1 MLAVENMWRLG
12 YERIGFVGK
21 TDKHPH
27 FRAGFLLMEVHH
39 IKEPPPVFTFL
50 SADDPLTQLASFS
63 KWLKKHRLD
72 AILSDLAETRSL
84 LDQLGY
90 RVPDD
95 IGLASTSI
103 LDGNA
108 DAGIDQNSEEI
119 GKAAMETLIS
129 LLNHNQYGIP
139 KIIREVLITGKWVD
153 GSTLPPRQKD

>member
-1 MLAVENMWRLG
+1 
-12 YERIGFVGK
+12 VGR

-27 FRAGFLLMEVHH
+27 FRAGFLLKEVLH
-39 IKEPPPVFTFL
+39 IKEPPPIFTFL
-50 SADDPLTQLASFS
+50 TSDNYRAKLPSFS
-63 KWLKKHRLD
+63 KWLKKSRLD
-72 AILSDLAETRSL
+72 AILSDSADTRIM

-95 IGLASTSI
+95 IGLASTRI

-108 DAGIDQNSEEI
+108 DAGINQNSEEI

-139 KIIREVLITGKWVD
+139 KIVREVLITGSWVD
-153 GSTLPPRQKD
+153 GATLPPRK